1 MEQALT
7 LSNERSLVP
16 GISPQLYKE
25 ADFNRIAA
33 LVKAEAGIIL
43 SSKKKMLAYSR
54 IAPLVRESGEQTFT
68 GYLDVVDRDNEQR
81 KKVIASLTT
90 NHTYFNREPHHFEHF
105 SQVVRGDII
114 ARSQARDKVR
124 IWSAGSS
131 SGEEIHTLMMF
142 LLGEDKR
149 EGKQIAKGE
158 LVVLASDLA
167 PHAVNAASAATYDR
181 EAVSKLPA
189 ALREAWCD
197 PVADD
202 PAGSV
207 TIASEIR
214 RLIRYRQLN
223 LLRPWPFD
231 ALFDVIFCRNVMI
244 YFDEP
249 TKAELVLRFAKQLK
263 VGGYLYI
270 GHSERVAGE
279 ATKLLQPVGATI
291 YQRVEG

>member
-1 MEQALT
+1 M
-7 LSNERSLVP
+7 P

-25 ADFNRIAA
+25 ADFTRIAA

-54 IAPLVRESGEQTFT
+54 LAPLVRESGLQTFT
-68 GYLDVVDRDNEQR
+68 EYLNVVDRDVAHR
-81 KKVIASLTT
+81 KRVIAALTT

-105 SQVVRGDII
+105 SDVVRPDLI
-114 ARSQARDKVR
+114 ARSKAKDKVR

-149 EGKQIAKGE
+149 QGKAIANGN
-158 LVVLASDLA
+158 LLVLASDLA
-167 PHAVNAASAATYDR
+167 PHAVNAAQAATYDGA
-181 EAVSKLPA
+181 AVSKLPDT
-189 ALREAWCD
+189 LRQAWCD
-197 PVADD
+197 PIPGD
-202 PAGSV
+202 PTNSV
-207 TIASEIR
+207 TIAKEITQ
-214 RLIRYRQLN
+214 LIRYRQLN
-223 LLRPWPFD
+223 LLRAWPFD

-249 TKAELVLRFAKQLK
+249 TKAELVLRFARQLK

-270 GHSERVAGE
+270 GHSERVSGE
-279 ATKLLQPVGATI
+279 GARLLKSVGATI
-291 YQRVEG
+291 YQRIEG